1 MLATGALPHLAALL
15 ARGSRAQLAS
25 FEPRLSPLLWTSAV
39 TGVTADRHGVL
50 NFVEPDEAGLRLVT
64 STSRRC
70 RALWNLLTQAGRR
83 VKAVNWYASHPAEP
97 VAGVVE
103 SNQFVQASEPPAEA
117 VHPPE
122 LQQALLSLRVD
133 ADTLPEAA
141 VRQLLPGLD
150 TLRPGEEQ
158 HFAALLR
165 RQLARSRTVQQLALA
180 LAQPLDWD
188 ALLVFQEFFDVAGH
202 QFMAYAPPR
211 LSHIHERQHRLF
223 GGVIE
228 AVLREHDR
236 QLGELL
242 AVCGTDTTV
251 LLLFDHGFH
260 SGSGRPA
267 LTGVAMG
274 DDRAE
279 QEASWHRPFGVLA
292 MAGPGVRPGATAQA
306 PTLFDITPTALALLG
321 LPPGAD
327 MDGRVLAEWLLEP
340 PPQPI
345 PSWEALPGD
354 AGLHPPE
361 RRLDPFEAHEG
372 IRQLVEL
379 GYLAALPAGTEARVA
394 FVQRESSYNLAVVY
408 LRSGRHGQAIP
419 LLQELVMGSPRTLRY
434 RLLLGEALLHAARS
448 AEAVDLAR
456 EGVERHPMAAEL
468 RLLLAA
474 ALLEQ
479 ACHAEAADQL
489 ALVDPSGTA
498 QLLAVAELQRR
509 LGDGAA
515 AEPFYRR
522 ALEGATD
529 QQAVAAHLGLAR
541 LALAVGDPE
550 AAAEHCLD
558 AHAINLW
565 VPEAHQLL
573 GEALQALGMAA
584 EAERSLA
591 QAASLR
597 GQG

>member
-1 MLATGALPHLAALL
+1 
-15 ARGSRAQLAS
+15 
-25 FEPRLSPLLWTSAV
+25 
-39 TGVTADRHGVL
+39 
-50 NFVEPDEAGLRLVT
+50 
-64 STSRRC
+64 
-70 RALWNLLTQAGRR
+70 
-83 VKAVNWYASHPAEP
+83 
-97 VAGVVE
+97 
-103 SNQFVQASEPPAEA
+103 
-117 VHPPE
+117 
-122 LQQALLSLRVD
+122 
-133 ADTLPEAA
+133 
-141 VRQLLPGLD
+141 
-150 TLRPGEEQ
+150 
-158 HFAALLR
+158 
-165 RQLARSRTVQQLALA
+165 
-180 LAQPLDWD
+180 
-188 ALLVFQEFFDVAGH
+188 
-202 QFMAYAPPR
+202 
-211 LSHIHERQHRLF
+211 
-223 GGVIE
+223 
-228 AVLREHDR
+228 
-236 QLGELL
+236 
-242 AVCGTDTTV
+242 
-251 LLLFDHGFH
+251 
-260 SGSGRPA
+260 
-267 LTGVAMG
+267 
-274 DDRAE
+274 
-279 QEASWHRPFGVLA
+279 
-292 MAGPGVRPGATAQA
+292 MAGPGVRAGATAQA

-448 AEAVDLAR
+448 AEAVALAR

-541 LALAVGDPE
+541 LALAGGDPE

-558 AHAINLW
+558 AHAIHLW

-573 GEALQALGMAA
+573 GEALQVMGMAA

-591 QAASLR
+591 RAPSLR